1 MEDRLV
7 NRWLP
12 LLGLLVLIA
21 LAAVHLWG
29 VTGVMFGSKT
39 QSTMPIVFTPR
50 EN

>member
-1 MEDRLV
+1 MEDGPV
-7 NRWLP
+7 TRWVP
-12 LLGLLVLIA
+12 VLGLLVLIA

-29 VTGVMFGSKT
+29 VTGLMFGSKT